1 MAKKTT
7 PKPQAIAAAQVLAP
21 EAHATLT
28 ETKIEGVT
36 AIAEGNPMPPT
47 MGNEGTAAGAG
58 EGQSSPADTA
68 EATIILVDGV
78 TPTDA
83 ILDALEVVAE
93 GVIPIFPDASDA
105 TKITLISSPL
115 QTEPASLGGAPSLI
129 VTGPKK
135 GRWRIGRK
143 FGPEPVTLLAADLSE
158 DDLKALGDDKTLTV
172 TAVAAPY

>member
-7 PKPQAIAAAQVLAP
+7 PKPQAIAPAQVLAP

-58 EGQSSPADTA
+58 EGQPSLANPDQSRIP
-68 EATIILVDGV
+68 EDGV
-78 TPTDA
+78 TLSEA
-83 ILDALEVVAE
+83 ILAGSEAIMAPELPPV
-93 GVIPIFPDASDA
+93 G
-105 TKITLISSPL
+105 
-115 QTEPASLGGAPSLI
+115 EPPAAAAPSLI